1 MSHDLQLSYSS
12 MWLTMGVIS
21 ASLLVGVGFRPSG
34 LRTWTAALVWQ
45 ALGWGLLTLG
55 AVHEAS
61 RWMSAAIGVAALAGS
76 TTCMLLTASHYL
88 HRPLARHWIFGPP
101 VAAFA
106 LHLAT
111 ARFESFQMALVSL
124 IVAAQFGWI
133 AWLLVPKRRE
143 ELAVRWRWLASGGY
157 GLATG
162 IVAVPTLLYLL
173 LPAYTVPQSH
183 ASWSDVFTSVVVNG
197 WAIVALV
204 CTLAFLLAHRD
215 EAEQALRRL
224 ANRDGLTGL
233 LNRRAFMERGEAQLA
248 QHHREQRSVA
258 AIIIDLD
265 HFKRINDGHGH
276 AMGDAVIELFAKVL
290 LECVETGTLV
300 DRHGG
305 EEFCVLLPGGLAAA
319 RAMDRQLRTRLPQAA
334 LVALG
339 FAFDFSAGAAAPSAG
354 TDETLAHLIGRADRA
369 LYAAKHAGRGQ
380 MAVDEGVAGQRLAPA
395 AQAELVA

>member
-21 ASLLVGVGFRPSG
+21 ASLLVGVGFRRSG
-34 LRTWTAALVWQ
+34 LRTWTAALVCQ
-45 ALGWGLLTLG
+45 AVGWGLLTLG
-55 AVHEAS
+55 ALHEAS
-61 RWMSAAIGVAALAGS
+61 RWLTAAMGVMALVGSA
-76 TTCMLLTASHYL
+76 TCMLATASHYL
-88 HRPLARHWIFGPP
+88 HRPLARRWIVGPA
-101 VAAFA
+101 VVAFA

-111 ARFESFQMALVSL
+111 SRFESLQMALVSL

-133 AWLLVPKRRE
+133 AWLLVPKRRD

-173 LPAYTVPQSH
+173 LPAWTVPQ
-183 ASWSDVFTSVVVNG
+183 AYAPWSDVFTSVVVNG
-197 WAIVALV
+197 WAIVGLV

-215 EAEQALRRL
+215 EAEQALHRL
-224 ANRDGLTGL
+224 ANRDSLTGL
-233 LNRRAFMERGEAQLA
+233 LNRRAFMERGQAQLA
-248 QHHREQRSVA
+248 LRRRDQPSVA
-258 AIIIDLD
+258 AIIIDID

-276 AMGDAVIELFAKVL
+276 ATGDAVIELFAKVL
-290 LECVETGTLV
+290 LGCVEDGTLV

-319 RAMDRQLRTRLPQAA
+319 RSMDRQLRALLPQAA
-334 LVALG
+334 VTALG
-339 FAFDFSAGAAAPSAG
+339 FAFDFSAGAAMPLPDA
-354 TDETLAHLIGRADRA
+354 DETLAHLIGRADRA

-380 MAVDEGVAGQRLAPA
+380 MAVDEGVAPRRRAQPA
-395 AQAELVA
+395 TAQA